1 MNLDCND
8 PKYLFVCLKNLRKPK
23 RKMKIITVKEII
35 KKMDE
40 NEYFNVIE
48 FKIEIFLED
57 RIKSLM

>member
-1 MNLDCND
+1 
-8 PKYLFVCLKNLRKPK
+8 
-23 RKMKIITVKEII
+23 MKIITVKEII